1 MRRLTSARSPTLVL
15 AALGCLTLGG
25 LASVAR
31 AQVGPQP
38 TEPAL
43 DHGLVLGQVFC
54 DADGDGRR
62 GPLDVGLG
70 GVRVA
75 ADHGWEVRSD
85 RHGRWH
91 LRRLTSGVHLAKV
104 DATTLPP
111 GSELTE
117 GPRLILR
124 IDGGLPEP
132 VAVPVRCRFDALS
145 PARVD
150 APPGRGE
157 TIRAALDDPLPWVT
171 VTGRVDRP
179 WLSVDGREIPELE
192 ADLRL
197 LAPEPD
203 PEKGLN
209 MRWRPGPLE
218 SPLRFAT
225 LGRASEATG
234 SGLAWRFVVS
244 RVTSDGERPVRELY
258 GRGPPP
264 RELSWDGTEPGGTAS
279 LLDAGSLFRARL
291 TVTDGGGRSA
301 TGPTVS
307 FGVSYGDAAR
317 EIAHRVLRGR
327 VLDEAGRPILEL
339 RRALKRLRKAFNQDP
354 GARLLIEVHSDDS
367 ALPDIALARTRKSA
381 YLTSVIAEKTL
392 GLSPD
397 RVMALGYG
405 GTRPLKPN
413 LSEKDRRFNRRV
425 ELTVLPAERPEG
437 LLPIS
442 NRQPKA
448 AVKVQGLDAVLAADD
463 TFVRAVARPA
473 NGLLQVRVVGRRG
486 HQLDALIQLDAL
498 PELPTEA
505 RVLEDPLRRF
515 GGAPLREALG
525 DPLIGSRDPAEVVTA
540 GDLEVWLPAPG
551 EVASDTR
558 LFVSGRTHPNN
569 QLQINGASV
578 PVDPDGRF
586 GEVVTLE
593 VGSNDIVVATV
604 DRTGHRAE
612 VRRAIEVSTTQFFFL
627 ALADGAV
634 GELDAHLRGRGATTS
649 IDAGPVFLQGRGA
662 AYFKG
667 RVSGTVLAEDLFL
680 TAHVDSAKR
689 EPFHAFY
696 EQVIDPAREYAV
708 FGDAAED
715 QPAAR
720 ARGPFYVLIEADAS
734 RLQLANARIDI
745 EGVELLRYDR
755 ALYGAL
761 LDFDRAFAPGWD
773 TRVKAFASEDV
784 RRLRRG
790 HDELRATGGSLY
802 YLSGRD
808 VLEGSERLTV
818 VVREA
823 DTRLE
828 LDRRDLARDRDYR
841 IDYQDG
847 RVSLKAPLSARAD
860 ALSSIGG
867 FQPLTGRDVQA
878 GHEVWL
884 VVDYETRDRS
894 DGATLAAGAHASQRL
909 FDVVEVGGGYVQEV
923 RAGED
928 YQVFGGH
935 VAVDFAEGSR
945 AVAEVAGSR
954 GVDGVTRLSDD
965 GGLSFD
971 ALDRSG
977 GRRAGL
983 AWRLGLD
990 SHIGQLVGL
999 EEGELDLRV
1008 RGWWHLEEAG
1018 FHAQGHAQDQAS
1030 ERFGAEAIYRPT
1042 ADDEV
1047 RLRFDGTTTLLAD
1060 DRFDSG
1066 LRAVKRFRYGARYRR
1081 LLGPVTLHAEGAF
1094 GQHRDD
1100 AVGEVMNTGVVAAG
1114 ASWRILPQLQ
1124 AHLGQQAVIGG
1135 DDAVLGPSVMAR
1147 QSTSFGVDWQAMR
1160 DLALSVGHVIRWDGD
1175 HAIRLG
1181 VRGQIDERTSAY
1193 LEERLMPGGARSGPG
1208 KSQGPTH
1215 ATVLGAESQLDGGG
1229 RAWGEYRIGDAVGG
1243 SASQA
1248 VVGIGRRFE
1257 LVPGF
1262 VLDGAYERVQT
1273 FGAGEGSR
1281 SRDVVSTGLE
1291 ITALDWLKLGGR
1303 YELRWDRG
1311 GGLERVQAVI
1321 LNGLTARVGQDL
1333 SLMLTFDY
1341 TLTQNLTNRDVER
1354 EGMEASL
1361 ALLWR
1366 PRAHDWL
1373 TLAARYGRV
1382 HRRRIRAFDT
1392 PLADPQKL
1400 TESATADLASVAAI
1414 FELPLRLRLTE
1425 KVTLRHRT
1433 VLDPEAGDT
1442 IVLDFL
1448 WASRL
1453 GFHLIAGLDIA
1464 AEYRMHVDLDLG
1476 GLHHGALAEVGY
1488 TLFEYARIAVGYD
1501 FTDIPRELDADATP
1515 GRGGVYARITGT
1527 Y

>member
-1 MRRLTSARSPTLVL
+1 MSPKLVL
-15 AALGCLTLGG
+15 ATVGCLALGG
-25 LASVAR
+25 LAAVGH

-38 TEPAL
+38 PEPAL
-43 DHGLVLGQVFC
+43 DQGLVLGQVFC
-54 DADGDGRR
+54 DADGDGRLGR
-62 GPLDVGLG
+62 GEVGLG
-70 GVRVA
+70 GVRVV

-85 RHGRWH
+85 RHGSWH
-91 LRRLTSGVHLAKV
+91 LRRLTSGVHLVKV
-104 DATTLPP
+104 DETTLPP
-111 GSELTE
+111 GASLPA

-124 IDGGLPEP
+124 IDSGLPEP
-132 VAVPVRCRFDALS
+132 VSVPVLCRFESAA
-145 PARVD
+145 PETVE

-157 TIRAALDDPLPWVT
+157 VIRAAIDQPLPLVT
-171 VTGRVDRP
+171 VGGRVDRP
-179 WLSVDGREIPELE
+179 WISVDGREIPEVE
-192 ADLRL
+192 ADLAL
-197 LAPEPD
+197 VFPEPD
-203 PEKGLN
+203 PERGLN
-209 MRWRPGPLE
+209 MPWRPGPLAE
-218 SPLRFAT
+218 PLRFRT
-225 LGRASEATG
+225 LGRADQPVA
-234 SGLAWRFVVS
+234 SGLAWRFLVS
-244 RVTSDGERPVRELY
+244 RVTPDGERTVRELF
-258 GRGPPP
+258 GRGEPP
-264 RELSWDGTEPGGTAS
+264 RELSWDGTEPGGAAS
-279 LLDAGSLFRARL
+279 LLDAGAVYKVRL
-291 TVTDGGGRSA
+291 VVTDGAGRAA
-301 TGPTVS
+301 TSPVVT
-307 FGVSYGDAAR
+307 FGVSYGDAAL
-317 EIAHRVLRGR
+317 EIERKVLRGR
-327 VLDEAGRPILEL
+327 VLDSAGRPILEL
-339 RRALKRLRKAFNQDP
+339 RRALKRLRKVFKRNP
-354 GARLLIEVHSDDS
+354 GARLLIEVHTDDS

-381 YLTSVIAEKTL
+381 FLTSVIAEKTL
-392 GLSPD
+392 RLSPA

-405 GTRPLKPN
+405 GMRPLKPN
-413 LSEKDRRFNRRV
+413 LTEKDRRFNRRV
-425 ELTVLPAERPEG
+425 ELTVLPPERPDA
-437 LLPIS
+437 LLPIP
-442 NRQPKA
+442 NRQLKA
-448 AVKVQGLDAVLAADD
+448 AAVVQGLDAVLGADD
-463 TFVRAVARPA
+463 TFVRAVARPT
-473 NGLLQVRVVGRRG
+473 NGLLQIRVVGRRG
-486 HQLDALIQLDAL
+486 HRLDALVDLATLPAL
-498 PELPTEA
+498 PPDA
-505 RVLEDPLRRF
+505 RALEDPLRRF

-540 GDLEVWLPAPG
+540 GDLEVWLPPRG
-551 EVASDTR
+551 ELARDKR
-558 LFVSGRTHPNN
+558 LFVAGRTHASNT
-569 QLQINGASV
+569 LRINGRAAA
-578 PVDPDGRF
+578 VDPDGRF
-586 GEVVTLE
+586 GEVVPLVVGTNTLTVE
-593 VGSNDIVVATV
+593 TV
-604 DRTGHRAE
+604 DRTGHRAQVQRAVE
-612 VRRAIEVSTTQFFFL
+612 VTTTQFFLL

-634 GELDAHLRGRGATTS
+634 GELDAHLRGRGETTS
-649 IDAGPVFLQGRGA
+649 IEAGPVFLQGRGA

-667 RVSGTVLAEDLFL
+667 RISGTVLAEDLFL

-696 EQVIDPAREYAV
+696 EQVIDPAREYTV
-708 FGDAAED
+708 FGDTADD

-720 ARGPFYVLIEADAS
+720 ARGPFYVLVEADGS
-734 RLQLANARIDI
+734 RLQLANERVDI
-745 EGVELLRYDR
+745 QGVELLRYDR

-773 TRVKAFASEDV
+773 TRVKAFVSDDV
-784 RRLRRG
+784 MRLRRG

-802 YLSGRD
+802 YLSARD
-808 VLEGSERLTV
+808 VLDGSERLTV
-818 VVREA
+818 VIREA

-828 LDRRDLARDRDYR
+828 LDRRELTRDRDYR

-847 RVSLKAPLSARAD
+847 RVFLKAPLSSRVD

-867 FQPLTGRDVQA
+867 FQPLTGRDVLA

-884 VVDYETRDRS
+884 VADYETPDRS
-894 DGATLAAGAHASQRL
+894 DGASLAAGAHASQRL
-909 FDVVEVGGGYVQEV
+909 FDMVEVGGGYVQEV

-928 YQVFGGH
+928 YQLYGGH

-971 ALDRSG
+971 TLDRSG
-977 GRRAGL
+977 GRRDGL
-983 AWRLGLD
+983 AWKVGLD

-999 EEGELDLRV
+999 DEGDLDLRV

-1030 ERFGAEAIYRPT
+1030 ERFGAEAVYRPT
-1042 ADDEV
+1042 PDDEV
-1047 RLRFDGTTTLLAD
+1047 RIRFDGTTTLLAD
-1060 DRFDSG
+1060 DRFTGG

-1081 LLGPVTLHAEGAF
+1081 LLGPVSLHAEGAF

-1100 AVGEVMNTGVVAAG
+1100 AVGAVMNTGVVAAG
-1114 ASWRILPQLQ
+1114 ATWRILPELQ
-1124 AHLGQQAVIGG
+1124 AHLGHQAVIGG
-1135 DDAVLGPSVMAR
+1135 DDAVVGSSLLAR
-1147 QSTSFGVDWQAMR
+1147 QSTSFGVDWQALD

-1181 VRGQIDERTSAY
+1181 VRSQIDERTSAY
-1193 LEERLMPGGARSGPG
+1193 LEERLMPGGGKAGSGPR
-1208 KSQGPTH
+1208 H
-1215 ATVLGAESQLDGGG
+1215 ATVLGTESRLDGGG
-1229 RAWGEYRIGDAVGG
+1229 RAWGEYRIGDAISG

-1291 ITALDWLKLGGR
+1291 ITALGWLKFGGR

-1311 GGLERVQAVI
+1311 QGLERVQAVI
-1321 LNGLTARVGQDL
+1321 LNGLTARIGRDL
-1333 SLMLTFDY
+1333 SLMASFDY
-1341 TLTQNLTNRDVER
+1341 TLTQNLTNRDIER

-1366 PRAHDWL
+1366 PRTLEWL

-1382 HRRRIRAFDT
+1382 QRRGLRDLDAQ
-1392 PLADPQKL
+1392 LADPQKL

-1425 KVTLRHRT
+1425 KLTLRHRT
-1433 VLDPEAGDT
+1433 VLDPEAGDAVT
-1442 IVLDFL
+1442 LDLL

-1453 GFHLIAGLDIA
+1453 GFHLVAGLDI
-1464 AEYRMHVDLDLG
+1464 DLG

-1488 TLFEYARIAVGYD
+1488 TLFEYVRLAVGYD